1 MYLNALIIIFILLI
15 YWENNFY
22 LRLALLN
29 IVQAIIY
36 LKVLLLGYTYGVDL
50 ILIYLSMNIMIF
62 IVFHFYQK

>member
-62 IVFHFYQK
+62 TVLHFYQK

>member
-62 IVFHFYQK
+62 IVLHFYQK